1 MDRAKSNAARGA
13 WPVALGLT
21 GLLLAGPTTLV
32 GSAGVAWANPAES
45 SSTDLAGVQS
55 EIDEASAELDAQ
67 AQQAA
72 QAAEQFNAERIRL
85 AAAEQAAAAAAARV
99 VRADQ
104 AVRAASDR
112 HRGLA
117 VSAGRAGGF
126 SELSLLFTGDLQH
139 ALDRVGAVN
148 ALATRQRLADTSL
161 RLARRDLTGARHDAD
176 AALADKKEIV
186 ADLGRRK
193 QSLEASADSQGQ
205 LLDRLQA
212 RYAELKRQALARAEA
227 ARRAR
232 QAAAAAAAAALA
244 RQAQEA
250 QSRYQQAVGIAATAG
265 RSFAAT
271 PITAAPP
278 QAPLGSGGAAV
289 AVQEAYAQLGKPYVW
304 GADGPG
310 TFDCSGLSQ
319 WVWRKAGVSLS
330 HYTGSQWNE
339 GKRVGRAELVPG
351 DLVFFNEDLDHV
363 GIYVGGDQMIDAPHT
378 GAVVRVEPIWPSFQG
393 GVRPGA

>member
-1 MDRAKSNAARGA
+1 M
-13 WPVALGLT
+13 GLT
-21 GLLLAGPTTLV
+21 GLLLAGPTMLA
-32 GSAGVAWANPAES
+32 GSIGTAWASPAGS
-45 SSTDLAGVQS
+45 SSTSLDGVQA
-55 EIDEASAELDAQ
+55 EIDQASAELDTQ
-67 AQQAA
+67 ARQAA
-72 QAAEQFNAERIRL
+72 QTAEQFNAERIRL
-85 AAAEQAAAAAAARV
+85 AAAEQAAAAAAGRV
-99 VRADQ
+99 VRADRV
-104 AVRAASDR
+104 VRTAADR

-126 SELSLLFTGDLQH
+126 NELSLLFSGDLQH

-148 ALATRQRLADTSL
+148 ALATRQRNSDTVL
-161 RLARRDLTGARHDAD
+161 RLARRDLTEARQDAD

-193 QSLEASADSQGQ
+193 QELEASADTQRR

-212 RYAELKRQALARAEA
+212 RYAELKRQALAQAEA

-250 QSRYQQAVGIAATAG
+250 QSRYQKAVGIATTAG
-265 RSFAAT
+265 QAFAAT
-271 PITAAPP
+271 PIAAAPAQP
-278 QAPLGSGGAAV
+278 ALGSGGAPV

-319 WVWRKAGVSLS
+319 WVWRKAGVALS

-339 GKRVGRAELVPG
+339 GKRVSRAELIPG
-351 DLVFFNEDLDHV
+351 DLVFFNPDLDHV

-378 GAVVRVEPIWPSFQG
+378 GEVVRVENIWPSFQG